1 MNNTGIIIQARLGST
16 RLPKKVLKEIHPG
29 ITMLEYMVNRIRS
42 ARSVD
47 NIIVAT
53 TDKDDDNPIYELCLS
68 KGIQCFRGSEDDVL
82 KRYYDCAKKNKL
94 DTVVRLTAD
103 CPLVDPFIIDQCV
116 NTLLSEK
123 FDYFSNTCPVEES
136 KYPDGSD
143 VEVFSYSALKKANEN
158 AFKKEDRE
166 HVTFYFWKNNSSM
179 FRCGILKGDHDYS
192 NYRYTVDYP
201 EDFDVVSFIAEKI
214 KEKNIQG
221 SIFDI
226 IKILDQNNDI
236 KNLNSEYYAGI
247 GWEK

>member
-1 MNNTGIIIQARLGST
+1 MIGAIIQARMGST
-16 RLPKKVLKEIHPG
+16 RLPGKVLMKIADDVS
-29 ITMLEYMVNRIRS
+29 ILEYMVQRVENSSSIDK
-42 ARSVD
+42 VV
-47 NIIVAT
+47 VAT
-53 TDKDDDNPIYELCLS
+53 TSDPKDDPIYDLCI
-68 KGIQCFRGSEDDVL
+68 KKNINCFRGSENDVL
-82 KRYYDCAKKNKL
+82 KRYYNCAEKNKI

-103 CPLVDPFIIDQCV
+103 CPLVDPLIIDQCV
-116 NTLLSEK
+116 NTFFDEK
-123 FDYFSNTCPVEES
+123 FDYFSNTCPAEES

-143 VEVFSYSALKKANEN
+143 VEVFSYAALKNANEN

-179 FRCGILKGDHDYS
+179 FKCGILKGEHDYS

-214 KEKNIQG
+214 KEKNIPG
-221 SIFDI
+221 SVFDI
-226 IKILDQNNDI
+226 VKILDQNKNI

>member
-1 MNNTGIIIQARLGST
+1 MIGAIIQARMGST
-16 RLPKKVLKEIHPG
+16 RLPGKVLMKIMDD
-29 ITMLEYMVNRIRS
+29 ISILEYMIQRVEKSSLIDK
-42 ARSVD
+42 V
-47 NIIVAT
+47 IVAT
-53 TDKDDDNPIYELCLS
+53 TSDPKDDPIYDLCI
-68 KGIQCFRGSEDDVL
+68 KKNIKCFRGSEDDVL

-143 VEVFSYSALKKANEN
+143 VEVFRYSALKKANEN

-179 FRCGILKGDHDYS
+179 FRCGILKGNHDYS